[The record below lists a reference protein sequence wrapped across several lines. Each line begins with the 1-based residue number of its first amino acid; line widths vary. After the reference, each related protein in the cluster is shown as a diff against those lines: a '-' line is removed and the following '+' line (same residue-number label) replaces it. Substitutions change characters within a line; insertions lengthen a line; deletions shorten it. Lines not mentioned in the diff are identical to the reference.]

1 MSTLL
6 LNDPMQQC
14 QCIAITTD
22 SSFLG
27 FCLIHQIPS
36 AGGLLQSLGTDAPS
50 IFGKIGEMPTTYCA
64 LCQFEKKASQHCV
77 LCSVQ
82 CYLFVNCTVTK
93 KVAKVMKL
101 HGIKQKLLKV
111 IILPLLF
118 LTKRRIKTTQKLCK
132 QYSVVIQMEPLPI
145 LSQFGPQGFPIK
157 FIYFV
162 STL

>member
-36 AGGLLQSLGTDAPS
+36 AGGLLQSLGTNAPS

-64 LCQFEKKASQHCV
+64 LCQFEKKSQLA
-77 LCSVQ
+77 LC
-82 CYLFVNCTVTK
+82 FVFSSMLSLCKLYRVTK
-93 KVAKVMKL
+93 KVAKVIQL
-101 HGIKQKLLKV
+101 HGFNEKLLKV

-118 LTKRRIKTTQKLCK
+118 LTKRRIKTTQKLCE
-132 QYSVVIQMEPLPI
+132 YSDTNGTSFHTCPRF
-145 LSQFGPQGFPIK
+145 SK
-157 FIYFV
+157 
-162 STL
+162 